1 MPATRFTVDTTRMR
15 EHNSG
20 LLLNLVFKQKG
31 LSRADL
37 ARITGLSR
45 SAVSAIVDGLIAER
59 LVHEVGAG
67 DSRGGRR
74 PTLLEF
80 NADAYALVGV
90 ELGASHLRVIAS
102 NLCAR
107 VRAVREVRHAVVDD
121 PDGTLTVLGQ
131 LIDGVLA
138 DAGIAHD
145 ALLGIGVAVPCP
157 LDLRIPDALCSQ
169 LMPAWQGVRIPRV
182 LASRYGCSVSMDN
195 DANLGAL
202 AERWWGAGAS
212 GEDLTYIKIATGVG
226 AGHIIAGDV
235 YRGSNGTAGE
245 IGHLAIDLHGPRC
258 RCGLRGCLAALI
270 GAGALV
276 DRMAAALSG
285 GRTSELTPQ
294 SGVDALVVAA
304 RRGDALAREIVGE
317 AGAYLGI
324 AVASLLN
331 LLNPAIVVLG
341 GELTSAGDLLL
352 DPIRATVRDRSLF
365 RSVAEAR
372 IVTSELGDD
381 AIGVGAATLV
391 LQAALKSP
399 ALFSASPLANA
410 G

>member
-1 MPATRFTVDTTRMR
+1 M
-15 EHNSG
+15 
-20 LLLNLVFKQKG
+20 
-31 LSRADL
+31 
-37 ARITGLSR
+37 TGLSR
-45 SAVSAIVDGLIAER
+45 SAVSAIVDGLIAES
-59 LVHEVGAG
+59 LVREVGAG

-80 NADAYALVGV
+80 NADAYALIGV
-90 ELGASHLRVIAS
+90 ELGATHLRVVAT

-107 VRAVREVRHAVVDD
+107 VRGVRELRHATVED
-121 PDGTLTVLGQ
+121 PEGTIAALGQ

-138 DAGIAHD
+138 DAEIARD
-145 ALLGIGVAVPCP
+145 AMLGIGLAVPCP
-157 LDLRIPDALCSQ
+157 LDLRNPDALCSQ
-169 LMPAWQGVRIPRV
+169 LMPAWRGVRLPRE
-182 LASRYGCSVSMDN
+182 LASRYGCPVSMDN

-202 AERWWGAGAS
+202 AERWWGAGRS
-212 GEDLTYIKIATGVG
+212 GEDLTYIKVATGVG
-226 AGHIIAGDV
+226 AGHIIAGEV

-245 IGHLAIDLHGPRC
+245 IGHLAIDLRGPRC

-270 GAGALV
+270 GAGALA
-276 DRMAAALSG
+276 DRVAAELSG
-285 GRTSELTPQ
+285 GRTSLVTAA
-294 SGVDALVVAA
+294 SGVDALVAAA
-304 RRGDALAREIVGE
+304 RRGDAVARELVDE

-341 GELTSAGDLLL
+341 GPLTAAGDIFL

-365 RSVAEAR
+365 RSIAEAR

-381 AIGVGAATLV
+381 AISIGAATHV

-399 ALFSASPLANA
+399 ALFSSSPLANA